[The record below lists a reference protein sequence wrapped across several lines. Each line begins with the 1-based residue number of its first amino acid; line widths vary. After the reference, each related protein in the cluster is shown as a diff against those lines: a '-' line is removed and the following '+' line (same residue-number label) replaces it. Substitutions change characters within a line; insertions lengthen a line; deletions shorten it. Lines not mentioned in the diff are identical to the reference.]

1 MKKLLLLIPLLC
13 GCSGEKVSTTTEPE
27 LTTIDYVNITITTSF
42 LFTYSNRDIVIL
54 ETHEINT
61 FADYQYYLTD
71 LYYVIEFDNNL
82 YETKYLS
89 GVNSQNEL
97 VVKEVNK

>member
-27 LTTIDYVNITITTSF
+27 LTMIDYVNITIATTFS
-42 LFTYSNRDIVIL
+42 LTYNDREIVIL

-61 FADYQYYLTD
+61 FADYEYYLTD

-97 VVKEVNK
+97 VVKEVKQ